1 MQLLYYSLAFALPAL
16 AASSDDSKTPR
27 APCTIRS
34 PTSGAF
40 FDLNPI
46 HVELPKKA
54 SKDARTDSWSARGY
68 DYGANFTLN
77 FCGPVVED
85 LKDVVGVEENRWQNI
100 SAFYEIGGK
109 TYSIGCVPLT
119 LSIILVPSDKPIQ
132 PTELRARLPRPKAGS
147 ELYRWLALSLNDHRH
162 VRPRQRF
169 SPHIV
174 PRHP

>member
-16 AASSDDSKTPR
+16 AAAASDDSKTPR
-27 APCTIRS
+27 VPCTIRS

-54 SKDARTDSWSARGY
+54 SKDARLESWQARGY

-85 LKDVVGVEENRWQNI
+85 LKDVVGVEENRWRNI
-100 SAFYEIGGK
+100 SAYYEIGGK
-109 TYSIGCVPLT
+109 TYSIGCVT
-119 LSIILVPSDKPIQ
+119 LSPSIAAPNSN
-132 PTELRARLPRPKAGS
+132 PLP
-147 ELYRWLALSLNDHRH
+147 
-162 VRPRQRF
+162 
-169 SPHIV
+169 
-174 PRHP
+174 